1 MLEHPW
7 LKLLCIEMRV
17 ITVLVRIHKPLVVIL
32 HPSSV
37 ASGRAC
43 CLKYSSTSTP
53 SRRHLPS
60 PELLGWGGGGVE
72 VKSLSNQP
80 FSFVLSSFLSLWV
93 VIQFLP
99 IFLYVFLPLMTS
111 IRKTT
116 LFILKIQ
123 SLLMKIILYILPA
136 CYFYCLLLFV
146 TYIYIGSHFLNL
158 LLVIQFLTLLANFSI
173 KSGEIRCL
181 IYQLLTIIS
190 IKRLKV

>member
-1 MLEHPW
+1 
-7 LKLLCIEMRV
+7 MRI
-17 ITVLVRIHKPLVVIL
+17 ITVWVRIHKPLVVIL
-32 HPSSV
+32 HPSIV

-60 PELLGWGGGGVE
+60 PELLGWGGGVE

-80 FSFVLSSFLSLWV
+80 FSFVLSSFLLSVARNTTVLPHISLC
-93 VIQFLP
+93 
-99 IFLYVFLPLMTS
+99 FLPLMTS